1 MNALNLITMDL
12 VLLTNIK
19 EYGTSACPSD
29 LLNIILL
36 LEFTVK

>member
-1 MNALNLITMDL
+1 MEL

-19 EYGTSACPSD
+19 EDGTSACPSD
-29 LLNIILL
+29 LINVVLL